1 MQGIPT
7 GDSGVEAHTADKN
20 VVEAGRSRRDKSRRT
35 QHPTT
40 SERQTVSLATIDL
53 KPGFV
58 DRKLISDQPAAG
70 AIARISNSTPIDLI
84 GTQMQTI
91 DFSGEMGIF
100 GEGAADATDA
110 ENKKTS
116 NNATNG
122 VVTINPIT
130 FYISYRFPKKFLQLF
145 GVDGAYNPTDA
156 TFRAGS
162 PQTMLQSILA
172 QPYQAGILDQY
183 RTYVN
188 RAISRALDF
197 APIFGVNPATKDAS
211 TVARTNGYVLERA
224 GNIDYTPGT
233 GAEATTAFKQAVRQ
247 VAAQG
252 DASAQGVT
260 TSSYLAAIGDGL
272 TSIGTP
278 TQYAADVPLI
288 GNMVNIGGVTL
299 AASTTV
305 SDTGAATGSG
315 QLTGKVLDAVIGD
328 FANRFVWGA
337 TPLSGIE
344 VFDSGNPDGATEGDL
359 GAVNKVMLRTEVA
372 IGWGFIGGTG
382 KFYAITHATA

>member
-1 MQGIPT
+1 M
-7 GDSGVEAHTADKN
+7 
-20 VVEAGRSRRDKSRRT
+20 
-35 QHPTT
+35 
-40 SERQTVSLATIDL
+40 SLATIDL

-58 DRKLISDQPAAG
+58 DRRLISEQPAAG
-70 AIARISNSTPIDLI
+70 ALAKISNSTPIELI

-91 DFSGEMGIF
+91 DFTGEMGIF
-100 GEGAADATDA
+100 GEGAANAT
-110 ENKKTS
+110 EKERKKSS
-116 NNATNG
+116 NDATNG

-130 FYISYRFPKKFLQLF
+130 FYISYRFPKKFLQLA
-145 GVDGAYNPTDA
+145 GINGAYNPTEA

-162 PQTMLQSILA
+162 PQTMLQSIVA

-197 APIFGVNPATKDAS
+197 VAIFGVNPATKEAS
-211 TVARTNGYVLERA
+211 NVARTNGYVLDKA
-224 GNIDYTPGT
+224 GTVNYTQGT
-233 GAEATTAFKQAVRQ
+233 GAEAATAFKQAVRK

-260 TSSYLAAIGDGL
+260 TSAYLSAIGDGL
-272 TSIGTP
+272 TTGGAP

-288 GNMVNIGGVTL
+288 GNMVNLGGVTL
-299 AASTTV
+299 AASNTV
-305 SDTGAATGSG
+305 SDAAAATGSG
-315 QLTGKVLDAVIGD
+315 KLAGRTLDGVVGD

-337 TPLSGIE
+337 VPLSGIE
-344 VFDSGNPDGATEGDL
+344 VFDSGNPDSSPDGDL
-359 GAVNKVMLRTEVA
+359 GASNKVLLRTEVA

-382 KFYAITHATA
+382 KFYAISHATAAGK

>member
-1 MQGIPT
+1 M
-7 GDSGVEAHTADKN
+7 
-20 VVEAGRSRRDKSRRT
+20 
-35 QHPTT
+35 
-40 SERQTVSLATIDL
+40 SLATIEL

-58 DRKLISDQPAAG
+58 DRKLISEQPAAG
-70 AIARISNSTPIDLI
+70 ALAKISNSTPIDLI

-100 GEGAADATDA
+100 GEGAAGATEA
-110 ENKKTS
+110 ENKKSS
-116 NNATNG
+116 NDATNG

-130 FYISYRFPKKFLQLF
+130 FYISYRFPKKFLKLF

-197 APIFGVNPATKDAS
+197 AAIFGVNPATKVAS
-211 TVARTNGYVLERA
+211 AVARTNGYALEHA
-224 GNIDYTPGT
+224 GEIDYTPGT
-233 GAEATTAFKQAVRQ
+233 GAEAATAFKQAVRQ

-260 TSSYLAAIGDGL
+260 TSAYLSAIGDGL
-272 TSIGTP
+272 TTGGSP
-278 TQYAADVPLI
+278 TQYASDVPLI
-288 GNMVNIGGVTL
+288 GNMVNLGGVTL
-299 AASTTV
+299 AASNTV
-305 SDTGAATGSG
+305 SDATAATGSL
-315 QLTGKVLDAVIGD
+315 QLTDKTLDAVIGD

-337 TPLSGIE
+337 IPLSGIE
-344 VFDSGNPDGATEGDL
+344 VFDSGNPDNSTEGDL

-372 IGWGFIGGTG
+372 IGWGFIGGTN
-382 KFYAITHATA
+382 KFYAITHTSLH

>member
-1 MQGIPT
+1 M
-7 GDSGVEAHTADKN
+7 
-20 VVEAGRSRRDKSRRT
+20 
-35 QHPTT
+35 
-40 SERQTVSLATIDL
+40 
-53 KPGFV
+53 
-58 DRKLISDQPAAG
+58 
-70 AIARISNSTPIDLI
+70 
-84 GTQMQTI
+84 
-91 DFSGEMGIF
+91 
-100 GEGAADATDA
+100 
-110 ENKKTS
+110 
-116 NNATNG
+116 
-122 VVTINPIT
+122 TINPIT

-197 APIFGVNPATKDAS
+197 APIFGVNPATKAAS
-211 TVARTNGYVLERA
+211 TVARTNGYVLSQA

-233 GAEATTAFKQAVRQ
+233 GAEAATAFKQAVRQ

-260 TSSYLAAIGDGL
+260 TSAYLAAIGDGL
-272 TSIGTP
+272 TTIGTP

-288 GNMVNIGGVTL
+288 GNMVNLGGVTL
-299 AASTTV
+299 AASNTV
-305 SDTGAATGSG
+305 SDTAAATGSG
-315 QLTGKVLDAVIGD
+315 QLTKKVLDAVIGD

-337 TPLSGIE
+337 IPLSGIE
-344 VFDSGNPDGATEGDL
+344 VFDSGNPDNSAEGDL

-372 IGWGFIGGTG
+372 IGWGFIGGTS

>member
-1 MQGIPT
+1 M
-7 GDSGVEAHTADKN
+7 
-20 VVEAGRSRRDKSRRT
+20 
-35 QHPTT
+35 
-40 SERQTVSLATIDL
+40 SLATIDL
-53 KPGFV
+53 KPGFIN
-58 DRKLISDQPAAG
+58 RKLISDQPAAG

-100 GEGAADATDA
+100 GEGATNETTD
-110 ENKKTS
+110 EKKKTS
-116 NNATNG
+116 NDATNS

-197 APIFGVNPATKDAS
+197 APIFGVNPATKAAS
-211 TVARTNGYVLERA
+211 NVARTNGYVFEHA
-224 GNIDYTPGT
+224 VKVDYTSGT
-233 GAEATTAFKQAVRQ
+233 GAEAATAFKQAVRQ

-260 TSSYLAAIGDGL
+260 TSAYLAAIGDGL
-272 TSIGTP
+272 TTSGSP

-299 AASTTV
+299 AASNTV
-305 SDTGAATGSG
+305 SDIKAAAAVG
-315 QLTGKVLDAVIGD
+315 LTGEQVLDAVVGD

-337 TPLSGIE
+337 VPLSGIE
-344 VFDSGNPDGATEGDL
+344 VFDSGNPDSSDEGDL

-372 IGWGFIGGTG
+372 IGWGFIGGTS
-382 KFYAITHATA
+382 KFHYITHTTK

>member
-1 MQGIPT
+1 M
-7 GDSGVEAHTADKN
+7 
-20 VVEAGRSRRDKSRRT
+20 
-35 QHPTT
+35 
-40 SERQTVSLATIDL
+40 SLATIEL

-58 DRKLISDQPAAG
+58 DRKLISTQPAAG

-91 DFSGEMGIF
+91 DFTGEMGIF
-100 GEGAADATDA
+100 GEGAANATGP
-110 ENKKTS
+110 EKSKKS
-116 NNATNG
+116 NPATNG

-197 APIFGVNPATKDAS
+197 APIFGVNPATKKS
-211 TVARTNGYVLERA
+211 SNVARTNGYVLESA
-224 GNIDYTPGT
+224 EKITYTPGT
-233 GAEATTAFKQAVRQ
+233 GAEAATAFKQAVRK

-260 TSSYLAAIGDGL
+260 TSAYLAAIGDGL
-272 TSIGTP
+272 TTSGTP

-288 GNMVNIGGVTL
+288 GNMVNLGGVTL
-299 AASTTV
+299 AASNTV
-305 SDTGAATGSG
+305 SDPAAATDSG
-315 QLTGKVLDAVIGD
+315 LQPKQVLDAVIGD

-337 TPLSGIE
+337 IPLSGIE
-344 VFDSGNPDGATEGDL
+344 VFDSGNPDSSDEGDL
-359 GAVNKVMLRTEVA
+359 GAVNKVMLRTEIA
-372 IGWGFIGGTG
+372 IGWGFIGGTN
-382 KFYAITHATA
+382 KFYAITHTAA

>member
-1 MQGIPT
+1 M
-7 GDSGVEAHTADKN
+7 
-20 VVEAGRSRRDKSRRT
+20 
-35 QHPTT
+35 
-40 SERQTVSLATIDL
+40 SLATIEL

-58 DRKLISDQPAAG
+58 DRKLISEQPAAG

-100 GEGAADATDA
+100 GEGATGATDD
-110 ENKKTS
+110 EKKKKS
-116 NNATNG
+116 NEATNG

-197 APIFGVNPATKDAS
+197 APIFGVNPATKTAS
-211 TVARTNGYVLERA
+211 TVARTNGYVLEHA

-233 GAEATTAFKQAVRQ
+233 GAEAATAFKQAVRQ

-260 TSSYLAAIGDGL
+260 TSAYLAAIGDGL
-272 TSIGTP
+272 TTIGTP

-288 GNMVNIGGVTL
+288 GNMVNLGGVTL
-299 AASTTV
+299 SASNTV
-305 SDTGAATGSG
+305 SDTIAATGSG
-315 QLTGKVLDAVIGD
+315 KLKNEEVLDAVIGD

-337 TPLSGIE
+337 IPLSGIE
-344 VFDSGNPDGATEGDL
+344 VFDSGNPDNSTEGDL

-372 IGWGFIGGTG
+372 IGWGFIGGTS

>member
-1 MQGIPT
+1 M
-7 GDSGVEAHTADKN
+7 
-20 VVEAGRSRRDKSRRT
+20 
-35 QHPTT
+35 
-40 SERQTVSLATIDL
+40 SLATIEL

-70 AIARISNSTPIDLI
+70 AIAKISNSTPIDLI

-100 GEGAADATDA
+100 GEGATGETED
-110 ENKKTS
+110 EKGKKS

-130 FYISYRFPKKFLQLF
+130 FYISYRFPKKFLKLF

-197 APIFGVNPATKDAS
+197 APIFGINPATKDAS
-211 TVARTNGYVLERA
+211 TVARTNGYVLDKAE
-224 GNIDYTPGT
+224 NISYTPGT
-233 GAEATTAFKQAVRQ
+233 GAEAATAFKKAVRK

-272 TSIGTP
+272 TTIGTP
-278 TQYAADVPLI
+278 TQYASDVPLI
-288 GNMVNIGGVTL
+288 GNMVNLGGVTL
-299 AASTTV
+299 AASNTV
-305 SDTGAATGSG
+305 SDTAAATGSG
-315 QLTGKVLDAVIGD
+315 KLDSTKVLDAVIGD

-337 TPLSGIE
+337 IPLSGIE
-344 VFDSGNPDGATEGDL
+344 VFDSGNPDNSTEGDL

-372 IGWGFIGGTG
+372 IGWGFIGGTN
-382 KFYAITHATA
+382 KFYAITHATK

>member
-1 MQGIPT
+1 M
-7 GDSGVEAHTADKN
+7 
-20 VVEAGRSRRDKSRRT
+20 
-35 QHPTT
+35 
-40 SERQTVSLATIDL
+40 SLATIEL

-58 DRKLISDQPAAG
+58 DRKLISEQPAAG
-70 AIARISNSTPIDLI
+70 AIARISNSTPIDLV

-100 GEGAADATDA
+100 GEGAADETDD
-110 ENKKTS
+110 EKKKTS
-116 NNATNG
+116 NEATNG

-130 FYISYRFPKKFLQLF
+130 FYISYRFPKKFLKLF

-197 APIFGVNPATKDAS
+197 APIFGVNPATKKAS
-211 TVARTNGYVLERA
+211 AVARTNGYVLEHA
-224 GNIDYTPGT
+224 GNIDYTPGA
-233 GAEATTAFKQAVRQ
+233 GAEAATAFKQAVRQ

-252 DASAQGVT
+252 DASAQGVA

-272 TSIGTP
+272 NAAGSP

-288 GNMVNIGGVTL
+288 GNMVNLGGVTL
-299 AASTTV
+299 AASNTV
-305 SDTGAATGSG
+305 SNTAAATNSG
-315 QLTGKVLDAVIGD
+315 QLADKVLDAVIGD

-337 TPLSGIE
+337 IPLSGIE
-344 VFDSGNPDGATEGDL
+344 VFDSGNPDGSTEGDL

-382 KFYAITHATA
+382 KFYAITHAAA

>member
-1 MQGIPT
+1 M
-7 GDSGVEAHTADKN
+7 
-20 VVEAGRSRRDKSRRT
+20 
-35 QHPTT
+35 
-40 SERQTVSLATIDL
+40 SLATIEL

-58 DRKLISDQPAAG
+58 DRKLISNQPAAG
-70 AIARISNSTPIDLI
+70 AIAKISNSTPIDLI

-100 GEGAADATDA
+100 GEGATNETED
-110 ENKKTS
+110 EKKKKS
-116 NNATNG
+116 NEATNG

-197 APIFGVNPATKDAS
+197 APIFGVNPATKLAS
-211 TVARTNGYVLERA
+211 AVARTNGYVLA
-224 GNIDYTPGT
+224 HADGIKYTPGT
-233 GAEATTAFKQAVRQ
+233 GAEAATAFKQAVRK
-247 VAAQG
+247 VAEQG

-260 TSSYLAAIGDGL
+260 TSAYLAAIGDGL
-272 TSIGTP
+272 TTSGTP
-278 TQYAADVPLI
+278 TQYASDVPLI
-288 GNMVNIGGVTL
+288 GNMVNLGGVTL
-299 AASTTV
+299 AASNTV
-305 SDTGAATGSG
+305 SDTAAATGSDSA
-315 QLTGKVLDAVIGD
+315 LLKGKVVLDAVIGD

-337 TPLSGIE
+337 IPLSGIE
-344 VFDSGNPDGATEGDL
+344 VFDSGNPDGSTEGDL

-372 IGWGFIGGTG
+372 IGWGFIGGTS
-382 KFYAITHATA
+382 KFYAITHTAA